1 MNTEGDVP
9 ARITE
14 ALSAIREQ
22 VEHQLGVGKPPAVEV
37 DPATLVRFSPNLPQ
51 KLSLEERHAL
61 IGRADELHPW
71 LQGPFLI
78 ADDLVI
84 GGTWRTDDRWVGLG
98 EHVGADLSNKRVLD
112 VGSNAGY
119 DAFMFNLRGAEYVLA
134 CEPFEFHQQALFLN
148 SIYQTPVDFQ
158 QLGWQDLDPEMH
170 GVFDIVHC
178 NGVLYHELH
187 PMLMIQKLR
196 EMVADNGKLLLGSMV
211 LERAE
216 TSEYVRFVPCE
227 YYGDPTWWW
236 VPGRLA
242 IRWMLETSGFV
253 VEEQFGTAPG
263 PSGEFP
269 VVTTYFL
276 AAPADD

>member
-1 MNTEGDVP
+1 
-9 ARITE
+9 
-14 ALSAIREQ
+14 
-22 VEHQLGVGKPPAVEV
+22 
-37 DPATLVRFSPNLPQ
+37 
-51 KLSLEERHAL
+51 
-61 IGRADELHPW
+61 
-71 LQGPFLI
+71 
-78 ADDLVI
+78 
-84 GGTWRTDDRWVGLG
+84 
-98 EHVGADLSNKRVLD
+98 
-112 VGSNAGY
+112 
-119 DAFMFNLRGAEYVLA
+119 
-134 CEPFEFHQQALFLN
+134 
-148 SIYQTPVDFQ
+148 
-158 QLGWQDLDPEMH
+158 MH